1 MAMETVGELMLFH
14 APTTHRWRWLIAV
27 GTANALFAGMAF
39 AHLLVATIVAVYLIG
54 AIMLVCAGLQ
64 ILHALR
70 MRHSGAMALW
80 LACGGLYLLASLF
93 VLCRPWLSVGLL
105 TLAVAGMIF
114 GAGLARFML
123 AVTQRGYGWGWLCVS
138 ATISSFVALLIVR
151 GWPLDAFW
159 FLGMLLALDLLMQGI
174 MLILVGLSQWQ
185 AEAA

>member
-1 MAMETVGELMLFH
+1 
-14 APTTHRWRWLIAV
+14 
-27 GTANALFAGMAF
+27 
-39 AHLLVATIVAVYLIG
+39 
-54 AIMLVCAGLQ
+54 
-64 ILHALR
+64 
-70 MRHSGAMALW
+70 
-80 LACGGLYLLASLF
+80 
-93 VLCRPWLSVGLL
+93 
-105 TLAVAGMIF
+105 
-114 GAGLARFML
+114 ML